1 MLASRSNFIQRNNG
15 LWNKRDTSSPFS
27 LFAKKM
33 KKMKKG
39 WNKKEKRMSLC
50 RRKSERQIIRRNDQ
64 ARRPIEI
71 QFPKGGN
78 A

>member
-1 MLASRSNFIQRNNG
+1 
-15 LWNKRDTSSPFS
+15 
-27 LFAKKM
+27 
-33 KKMKKG
+33 MKKG
-39 WNKKEKRMSLC
+39 RNKKKEKRMSLC